1 LSSREEFCKGQG
13 YNHLQLQHYI
23 LHLDS
28 PSRKLLALDKQI
40 KKIKNPC
47 SILSG
52 LPFLT
57 HYVIM
62 NHGFLSQPQMAYE
75 LLFFVVVLFYVCFIF
90 GGTGV

>member
-1 LSSREEFCKGQG
+1 VRNSVKAKDITIFS
-13 YNHLQLQHYI
+13 YNIIYFI
-23 LHLDS
+23 WIA
-28 PSRKLLALDKQI
+28 PVGNYLALDKQI